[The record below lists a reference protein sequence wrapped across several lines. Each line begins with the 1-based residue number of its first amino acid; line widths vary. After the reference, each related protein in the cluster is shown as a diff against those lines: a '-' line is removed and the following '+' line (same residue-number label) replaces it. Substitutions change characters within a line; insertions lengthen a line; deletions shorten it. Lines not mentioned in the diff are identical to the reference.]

1 VETLKEKIS
10 LLIQLQHCDNRMRE
24 IGKRKEEGPLKIRKA
39 EDDLRE
45 AETKIEEE
53 RRKLEALK
61 KERRQIEQEVQE
73 LDQKI
78 EKSTIKL
85 SHIKSNKEY
94 TAAIKEIDD
103 LKKAK
108 FITED
113 KIIEV
118 MEKTDGLEQEAVE
131 QDRRIQGLRAE
142 ADKNK
147 EQILR
152 ELELLDRELANLEE
166 KRRSFIKD
174 LEPDILRR
182 YLFLHERKNGL
193 AISAVVTGVCQT
205 CHLGIP
211 PQKFNEL
218 IRGNALMTCPH
229 CNRIMYWG
237 DDEDFQKV
245 KAML

>member
-1 VETLKEKIS
+1 LKEKIC

-24 IGKRKEEGPLKIRKA
+24 IRKHKEEGPLKIKKS
-39 EDDLRE
+39 EDDLRNSE
-45 AETKIEEE
+45 REIEEE
-53 RRKLEALK
+53 RNKLDTLK
-61 KERRQIEQEVQE
+61 KERRRIEQEVQE

-94 TAAIKEIDD
+94 TAALKEIDD

-118 MEKTDGLEQEAVE
+118 MEKIDGLEQGTAE
-131 QDRRIQGLRAE
+131 QDRRLEELRAE
-142 ADKNK
+142 AEKSK
-147 EQILR
+147 TQILQ
-152 ELELLDRELANLEE
+152 EIALLDQELATLEE
-166 KRRSFIKD
+166 KRGSFIKGV
-174 LEPDILRR
+174 EPDILRR

-193 AISAVVTGVCQT
+193 AVSAVVTGVCQT

>member
-1 VETLKEKIS
+1 MKEKIS

>member
-1 VETLKEKIS
+1 MKEKIS
-10 LLIQLQHCDNRMRE
+10 LLIRLQYCDNRIRE
-24 IGKRKEEGPLKIRKA
+24 ILTKKGEGPLEIKKF
-39 EDDLRE
+39 EDDLRKVE
-45 AETKIEEE
+45 SEIEEE
-53 RRKLEALK
+53 RSKFDTLR
-61 KERRQIEQEVQE
+61 KERHRIEQEVQE

-94 TAAIKEIDD
+94 TAALKEIDD

-118 MEKTDGLEQEAVE
+118 MEKIDGMEQGAAERE
-131 QDRRIQGLRAE
+131 LRIKELRAE

-147 EQILR
+147 ERILQ
-152 ELELLDRELANLEE
+152 ELAILDRELADLEE
-166 KRRSFIKD
+166 KRRLFTKD
-174 LEPDILRR
+174 VEPDILRK

-193 AISAVVTGVCQT
+193 AISSVVTGVCQT
-205 CHLGIP
+205 CHLEIP

-245 KAML
+245 KSML

>member
-1 VETLKEKIS
+1 
-10 LLIQLQHCDNRMRE
+10 MRE
-24 IGKRKEEGPLKIRKA
+24 IVKRKEEGPLKIRKS
-39 EDDLRE
+39 DDSLRD

-53 RRKLEALK
+53 RSKLEGLK
-61 KERRQIEQEVQE
+61 KERRHIEQEVQE

-118 MEKTDGLEQEAVE
+118 MEKIDGLEQEAVE
-131 QDRRIQGLRAE
+131 QDRRIKALRAE
-142 ADKNK
+142 AEKNK
-147 EQILR
+147 AEILQ
-152 ELELLDRELANLEE
+152 ELALLDRELAGLEK
-166 KRRSFIKD
+166 KRKSFIKD
-174 LEPDILRR
+174 VEPEILRR
-182 YLFLHERKNGL
+182 YIFLHERKNGL

-229 CNRIMYWG
+229 CNRIIYWG

-245 KAML
+245 RAML

>member
-1 VETLKEKIS
+1 MKEKIC

-24 IGKRKEEGPLKIRKA
+24 IRKRKEEGPLKIKKS
-39 EDDLRE
+39 EDDLRNSE
-45 AETKIEEE
+45 REIEEE
-53 RRKLEALK
+53 RNKLDTLK
-61 KERRQIEQEVQE
+61 KERRRIEQEVQE

-94 TAAIKEIDD
+94 TAALKEIDD

-118 MEKTDGLEQEAVE
+118 MEKIDGLEQGTAE
-131 QDRRIQGLRAE
+131 QDRRLEELRAE
-142 ADKNK
+142 AEKSK
-147 EQILR
+147 TQILQ
-152 ELELLDRELANLEE
+152 EIALLDQELATLEE
-166 KRRSFIKD
+166 KRGSFIKGV
-174 LEPDILRR
+174 EPDILRR

-193 AISAVVTGVCQT
+193 AVSAVVTGVCQT

>member
-1 VETLKEKIS
+1 LKEKIC

-24 IGKRKEEGPLKIRKA
+24 IRKRKEEGPLKIKKS
-39 EDDLRE
+39 EDDLRNSE
-45 AETKIEEE
+45 REIEEE
-53 RRKLEALK
+53 RNKLDSLK
-61 KERRQIEQEVQE
+61 KERRRIEQEVQE

-94 TAAIKEIDD
+94 TAALKEIDD

-118 MEKTDGLEQEAVE
+118 MEKIDGLEQGTAE
-131 QDRRIQGLRAE
+131 QDRRLEELRAE
-142 ADKNK
+142 AEKSK
-147 EQILR
+147 TQILQ
-152 ELELLDRELANLEE
+152 EIALLDQELATLEE
-166 KRRSFIKD
+166 KRGSFVKD
-174 LEPDILRR
+174 VEPDILRR

-193 AISAVVTGVCQT
+193 AVSAVVTGVCQT

-218 IRGNALMTCPH
+218 IRGNSLMTCPH

-245 KAML
+245 RAML

>member
-1 VETLKEKIS
+1 LKEKIS